1 MACEVKFGYGSV
13 TKNDGIFGGAISG
26 QDNLRTGWPLKVDA
40 NGNYVVVSNANDK
53 IVGFS
58 YWGTY
63 QTVTPNG
70 LQKEDKY
77 EVTNSNVV
85 VRTTHFTFDSFRAGA
100 AFNMIKSGWMD
111 VVISAD
117 VAANDDV
124 YFDPTTHLYT
134 NVSTNNIKV
143 GNSKFTAPAANGDM
157 VTVYFSL

>member
-40 NGNYVVVSNANDK
+40 NGNYVVVLNANDK

-58 YWGTY
+58 YWGAN
-63 QTVTPNG
+63 QTVTENG

-77 EVTNSNVV
+77 EVTESNVV
-85 VRTTHFTFDSFRAGA
+85 VRTTNYVFDSYRTGD
-100 AFNMIKSGWMD
+100 AFNMIKNGYMD

-124 YFDPTTHLYT
+124 YFDLTTHLYT
-134 NVSTNNIKV
+134 NVSKNNIKV
-143 GNSKFTAPAANGDM
+143 GNSKFTAPAANGDK